1 MQKIILYRAI
11 KENGVVSVSP
21 IKPDSYD
28 SILYRLVADD
38 GKELVNGDIRVYCID
53 TDDLEQWVEEDEVI
67 GNDYAN

>member
-1 MQKIILYRAI
+1 MQKIILYRTI

-21 IKPDSYD
+21 IKSYTYD

-38 GKELVNGDIRVYCID
+38 GKELVNGDIRVCCID

>member
-1 MQKIILYRAI
+1 MQKIILYRTI

-21 IKPDSYD
+21 IKPDTYD

>member
-1 MQKIILYRAI
+1 MQKIILYRTI

-21 IKPDSYD
+21 VKPDEYD

-38 GKELVNGDIRVYCID
+38 GKELVNGDIRVCCID